1 MRNPTVTKSTPPKMK
16 KRARS
21 IMSKNQSKYLA
32 KTKTVTAAKDTFTVK
47 ESFLE
52 TPAYMEAMAK
62 ATK

>member
-1 MRNPTVTKSTPPKMK
+1 MK